1 MMTKNSQKSFQG
13 LKKII
18 ESKPKVDNYHQKIVK
33 LGEMQ
38 LLSFLKSCRD
48 HESDLI
54 LKKGKY
60 KIFFD
65 FEDPQYKTKPFILF
79 LTKKQIKDYNFA
91 KENGG
96 FYNLLMSKNQF
107 TKTCY
112 EVAII
117 KRDIYYYLEYRK
129 LPPKPKKKEILAITY
144 EVGDLIDFSDDEEKD
159 LIDLRTEIPNLIKTP
174 KKPTAQELLIDEE
187 LFPKGK
193 KYKVLQDEDLIPTS
207 TSPST
212 DGVNILKNIL
222 NYPATKNILGLSLT
236 PDLKEKINKLDS
248 EASFGVANIISSL
261 ITNNHGKMS
270 VYSVTRK
277 QLKEIIEGV
286 ITTLSV
292 LLNPAQKF

>member
-1 MMTKNSQKSFQG
+1 
-13 LKKII
+13 
-18 ESKPKVDNYHQKIVK
+18 
-33 LGEMQ
+33 
-38 LLSFLKSCRD
+38 
-48 HESDLI
+48 
-54 LKKGKY
+54 
-60 KIFFD
+60 
-65 FEDPQYKTKPFILF
+65 
-79 LTKKQIKDYNFA
+79 
-91 KENGG
+91 
-96 FYNLLMSKNQF
+96 MSKNQF

-112 EVAII
+112 EVAKIN
-117 KRDIYYYLEYRK
+117 RDIYYYLENRK
-129 LPPKPKKKEILAITY
+129 LPPKPKKKEPKKKEILAITY

-174 KKPTAQELLIDEE
+174 KRPAAQELLMDEE

-193 KYKVLQDEDLIPTS
+193 KYKILQDEDLIPTS

-212 DGVNILKNIL
+212 NGVNILRNIL

-261 ITNNHGKMS
+261 IANNRGKMS
-270 VYSVTRK
+270 VYSVSRK
-277 QLKEIIEGV
+277 QLKEIIEGL